1 MKPPRVLE
9 AADSG
14 RLVFASMTAGSTV
27 DAVERFLELFTGDR
41 RTRAQE
47 VLATVLRGMLAQVLL
62 RRARGGRIA
71 AREVLLK
78 TSTVGG
84 LIERG
89 QTAQL
94 ARVIE
99 SGRRHGMI
107 PLNDA
112 LAAVVRDGTVQM
124 TEAYRK
130 TFDKDALLAALKR
143 DGIDTS
149 VVERLA

>member
-1 MKPPRVLE
+1 M
-9 AADSG
+9 
-14 RLVFASMTAGSTV
+14 AG
-27 DAVERFLELFTGDR
+27 
-41 RTRAQE
+41 
-47 VLATVLRGMLAQVLL
+47 VLRGVVSQVLL

-71 AREVLLK
+71 VREVLL
-78 TSTVGG
+78 TNSTAAG
-84 LIERG
+84 LIEQG

-99 SGRRHGMI
+99 SGRRIGMA

-112 LAAVVRDGTVQM
+112 LAAVVRNGTVHV

-130 TFDKDALLAALKR
+130 ALDKDALLAALKR
-143 DGIDTS
+143 DSVDTS